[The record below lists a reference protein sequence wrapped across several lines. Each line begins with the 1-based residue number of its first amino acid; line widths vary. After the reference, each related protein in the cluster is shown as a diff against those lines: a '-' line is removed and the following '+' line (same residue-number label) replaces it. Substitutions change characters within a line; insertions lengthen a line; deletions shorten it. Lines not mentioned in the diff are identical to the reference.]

1 MQGCYHPREFGPVTR
16 AEIHVFSDASQQ
28 AIEAA
33 VYLRSFNIKNEVAV
47 SLGFGQTKVGQINPV
62 SILQLELC
70 GAVLAVQAVNKIV
83 QELDMAMSE
92 VVFYTDSKVV
102 LGYIWSESRR
112 FYVYIANRVEIICK
126 ISTPDQWKYVK
137 SSNNPANLATRG
149 LQAKDL
155 TELEWL
161 DGPAF
166 LRNVTDDTSILEPV
180 QAIIN
185 PGDPEVCK
193 GVKSHVTNVKPQE
206 SRTLGEDVFRKFS
219 SWQSLRR
226 AIAVLITKARLFKQ
240 RNAVGKAP
248 QHEPNQR
255 LTPRVL
261 SQASKIIIK
270 AAQHKAFKEEFDAI
284 AIITTPNSDG
294 RNGVKARKRT
304 LKKSHLYGLDPYV
317 DDAGILRVGGC
328 LRLPNLSPKEK
339 LPVQEA
345 TGPHVGSTEGRS
357 AARQIRS
364 PPPPPLLA

>member
-62 SILQLELC
+62 SILRLELC

-102 LGYIWSESRR
+102 LGYFWSESRR
-112 FYVYIANRVEIICK
+112 FYVYIANRVEIIRK

-185 PGDPEVCK
+185 QVSCD
-193 GVKSHVTNVKPQE
+193 
-206 SRTLGEDVFRKFS
+206 
-219 SWQSLRR
+219 
-226 AIAVLITKARLFKQ
+226 
-240 RNAVGKAP
+240 
-248 QHEPNQR
+248 
-255 LTPRVL
+255 
-261 SQASKIIIK
+261 
-270 AAQHKAFKEEFDAI
+270 
-284 AIITTPNSDG
+284 
-294 RNGVKARKRT
+294 
-304 LKKSHLYGLDPYV
+304 
-317 DDAGILRVGGC
+317 
-328 LRLPNLSPKEK
+328 
-339 LPVQEA
+339 
-345 TGPHVGSTEGRS
+345 
-357 AARQIRS
+357 
-364 PPPPPLLA
+364 